1 MSTVK
6 KTSWQ
11 LVAVA
16 AAALLGG
23 VAQADGREHRGRGD
37 DHGWRHQ
44 DRQQHRHY
52 EGRHDRYNKGW
63 HHGRHKHYSHR
74 PQRWSPPPK
83 HWRHG
88 PPHHRHYYDSYYRSN
103 YWVPDHG
110 GVRVVIGFPLY

>member
-16 AAALLGG
+16 AAALLSG

-37 DHGWRHQ
+37 DRGWRHQ

-52 EGRHDRYNKGW
+52 DGRHDRYNKGW
-63 HHGRHKHYSHR
+63 HHGHRKHYHHR
-74 PQRWSPPPK
+74 
-83 HWRHG
+83 
-88 PPHHRHYYDSYYRSN
+88 PHHRHYYDSYYRSN
-103 YWVPDHG
+103 YWVPEHA